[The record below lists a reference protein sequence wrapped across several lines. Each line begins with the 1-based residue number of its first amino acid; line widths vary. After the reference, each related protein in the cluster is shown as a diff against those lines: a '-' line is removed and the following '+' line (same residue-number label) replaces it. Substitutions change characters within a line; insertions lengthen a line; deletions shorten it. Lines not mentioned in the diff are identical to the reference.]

1 MLARLSFSFALAALT
16 FTTACGGARPPDSDG
31 TYTQASHLFSGV
43 SVGDQIDPRMGDR
56 EDWRKFR
63 FVEDTEVDLLV
74 VMAPLT
80 TNPVAGRVEVF
91 DDTFARVHGSPVQPG
106 QGRYELGF
114 QVKGG
119 ADYYVVVR
127 SDSGGAPYQIR
138 LEGKPVDPCSK
149 CGPDEI
155 CAAGHC
161 VPRPA
166 PVSDPCGGCDGG
178 KVCDAGIGRCVW
190 SACVGKRC
198 SRGRYCNSKG
208 DCVRSRGRVKPSPRR
223 CPPGHEMQAGRCIP
237 VPDEPAPGGELV
249 LVKARVVAVVPH
261 GDGKSELTLDKGSA
275 QGLSKNLPPGRLS
288 GLNVPVRLVR
298 IFAVRARAVVAVSP
312 DEIRGK
318 GRTVRFMVPKK

>member
-1 MLARLSFSFALAALT
+1 MLARRFYLVSFAALSILL
-16 FTTACGGARPPDSDG
+16 ACGGARPPDTDG

-43 SVGDQIDPRMGDR
+43 SVGDQIEPRMGDR

-80 TNPVAGRVEVF
+80 TNPVSGRVEVF

-119 ADYYVVVR
+119 ADYYVVIR
-127 SDSGGAPYQIR
+127 SDSGTAPYQIR

-149 CGPDEI
+149 CGADEI

-161 VPRPA
+161 VPRP
-166 PVSDPCGGCDGG
+166 PPPTDPCGGCDGG
-178 KVCDAGIGRCVW
+178 KACDTEIQRCVW
-190 SACVGKRC
+190 PACVGKRC
-198 SRGRYCNSKG
+198 PRKRHCNAKG
-208 DCVRSRGRVKPSPRR
+208 DCVRSGRVHKPRPRG
-223 CPPGHEMQAGRCIP
+223 CPPGHEMQAGRCVP
-237 VPDEPAPGGELV
+237 VMDEPPSQGELV
-249 LVKARVVAVVPH
+249 LVKARVVGVVDQ
-261 GDGKSELTLDKGSA
+261 GDGKSEIILDKGSA

-288 GLNVPVRLVR
+288 GLNLPVRLVR
-298 IFAVRARAVVAVSP
+298 IFAVRARAIVNVPP